1 MAAPHQLRGQSPA
14 RRPALQCPA
23 TCRPGDTPT
32 SCRPW
37 STERRGRRSA
47 TGTAGAR
54 EDSAGARPWLHAQ
67 TRKGACESSEPRSGE
82 CDAEDSSV
90 SGPLRL
96 SFLICKTEMTG
107 PSSKGACVRLAH
119 RGFSW
124 WPCPAAHCKKSSGH
138 SEEGAWLL
146 DAEKP
151 QGDWPTAQDTI
162 LLGIRQNCT
171 FIFKTRF
178 LLRGVRIQ
186 DLYSMQEKHLIF
198 LGRKNSQIC

>member
-1 MAAPHQLRGQSPA
+1 MHSRSVSLFLKAFAPGLSLPPEKAQELRQAAGWPLRTSCAVRAPPGGRLSSA
-14 RRPALQCPA
+14 RA

-171 FIFKTRF
+171 FIF
-178 LLRGVRIQ
+178 
-186 DLYSMQEKHLIF
+186 
-198 LGRKNSQIC
+198 